1 MRTTLARIVAQHLST
16 HLIPRAFMIAWH
28 GVPVLAYQGF
38 SPSLAG
44 LKQSIRRTLRELSP
58 EAPGSRWPK
67 TTLGALPDER
77 PISLNDL
84 RQLRALCH
92 RMTAELVAT
101 AKVLPVTHVSWVEY
115 ECRSLERRRQT
126 LSMPLKQMPAP
137 TPPIETPE
145 PGERQRVETI
155 LRGLRNA
162 NLAAYLSLVNRTGHR
177 IDHYRLRSIGR
188 SLVFDLADK
197 APALIETFI
206 SEVEGILPGRYA
218 WFTPNRRHVTIHRLS
233 K

>member
-1 MRTTLARIVAQHLST
+1 MRTTLARIVARHPAT
-16 HLIPRAFMIAWH
+16 NLIPRAFMIAWH
-28 GVPVLAYQGF
+28 GVPILAYQGF

-44 LKQSIRRTLRELSP
+44 LKQNIRRTLRQLPP

-77 PISLNDL
+77 PIGLNEL

-101 AKVLPVTHVSWVEY
+101 AKMVPVTSLEWVEY
-115 ECRSLERRRQT
+115 ECRSLERRSET
-126 LSMPLKQMPAP
+126 LTMPLKQTPA
-137 TPPIETPE
+137 PPIETPE

-155 LRGLRNA
+155 LRGLCSA

-177 IDHYRLRSIGR
+177 VDHYRLRSIGR

-206 SEVEGILPGRYA
+206 SEVEGIMPGRYA
-218 WFTPNRRHVTIHRLS
+218 WFVPGRRHVTIHRLS